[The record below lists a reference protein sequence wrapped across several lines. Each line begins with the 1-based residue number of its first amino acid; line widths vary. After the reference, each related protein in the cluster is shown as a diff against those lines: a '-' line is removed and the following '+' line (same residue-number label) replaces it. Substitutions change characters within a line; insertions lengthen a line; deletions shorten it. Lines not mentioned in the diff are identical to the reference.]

1 MIYVSPD
8 LTQVTT
14 KETDG
19 YFSVDVDIYSFNI
32 DFYKIDEETNTLV
45 EKTEEEMVE
54 DASSARERILY
65 LRIQNII
72 SEKMKESQ
80 NNLAQKFEVPS
91 DQIERYRA
99 KYDLAKVCKE
109 SGDYSPFDFESNI
122 QNVSSQD
129 LAESIIQMG
138 DAWYATINLIY
149 TKLDGLRIKLES
161 YISSKTDE
169 EWESIFIAV
178 EKLNTL
184 TMTDEDLEAI

>member
-1 MIYVSPD
+1 
-8 LTQVTT
+8 
-14 KETDG
+14 
-19 YFSVDVDIYSFNI
+19 
-32 DFYKIDEETNTLV
+32 
-45 EKTEEEMVE
+45 MVE

-138 DAWYATINLIY
+138 DAWYATITLIY